1 MMKKITV
8 IIPVMNEEGNIEKL
22 VDELSYSFAV
32 LPYRFSI
39 LFVDEGSTDGTPQV
53 LKKVTKTYNNVH
65 YILLSK
71 NFGHQNALK
80 AGIDAAEGDA
90 VIMMDGDMQHPVEVI
105 PQLLQ
110 KFEQGFEIVNT
121 IRKDNGDSTGWM
133 KRASSRFFYKQ
144 INRLA
149 DIKIRSGSA
158 DFRLVSRKV
167 LNELK
172 KLHEYDI
179 FYRGLIVW
187 VGFKQTEI
195 EYEPRKRFSGAS
207 KYSLSK
213 MIRFSVQGITSFSVK
228 PLHVAVYIGIA
239 VSILS
244 LLYIPYVL
252 YSLFAGIAVSGWAS
266 TIVTVAFFGG
276 LQLMVLGIIGIYIGK
291 VFMFTKER
299 PHYIVRE
306 TNLQPGRN
314 EETKEPR
321 YSIAE
326 F

>member
-1 MMKKITV
+1 MKKITV
-8 IIPVMNEEGNIEKL
+8 IIPVMNEEGNVERL
-22 VDELSYSFAV
+22 VDELIYSFAL
-32 LPYRFSI
+32 LPYRFSL
-39 LFVDEGSTDGTPQV
+39 LFVDDGSTDKTPLV
-53 LKKVTKTYNNVH
+53 LKKIAKTYDNIH

-90 VIMMDGDMQHPVEVI
+90 AIMMDGDMQHPAEVI
-105 PQLLQ
+105 PRLLE
-110 KFEQGFEIVNT
+110 KFEQGYEIVNT
-121 IRKDNGDSTGWM
+121 IRKDTAETASWM

-149 DIKIRSGSA
+149 DIKVRSGSA
-158 DFRLVSRKV
+158 DFRLVSRKA

-172 KLHEYDI
+172 KLNEYDI
-179 FYRGLIVW
+179 FYRGLVVW
-187 VGFKQTEI
+187 IGFKQTEI
-195 EYEPRKRFSGAS
+195 EYEPHQRFSGAS
-207 KYSLSK
+207 KYSLAK

-228 PLHVAVYIGIA
+228 PLHMAVYVGIA

-252 YSLFAGIAVSGWAS
+252 YSLFSGIAVSGWAS
-266 TIVTVAFFGG
+266 TIVTIAFFGG
-276 LQLMVLGIIGIYIGK
+276 LQLMVMGIIGIYIGK

-299 PHYIVRE
+299 PHYIVSE
-306 TNLQPGRN
+306 TNLQPGKN
-314 EETKEPR
+314 EENKEPR